1 MILKKI
7 YTIFFSVIPF
17 SCVTFLL
24 DLLLF
29 LFILLVVL
37 EKKTQLFLK
46 FVEFFSLRYHFS
58 VGSKLL
64 LRICFRSET
73 DFLIS

>member
-37 EKKTQLFLK
+37 EKKTQLFL
-46 FVEFFSLRYHFS
+46 
-58 VGSKLL
+58 
-64 LRICFRSET
+64 
-73 DFLIS
+73 